1 MKKICVIHSSADTCA
16 ALQRISK
23 KFLLSSH
30 VFHPLIDSNY
40 FDFIYQHQP
49 RWILLEASAYEENN
63 RILEAKM
70 KVLSPSSEI
79 YFITNHIGYSQQVG
93 EQVFL
98 FEEEILQEEVPPHL
112 TDFFNKHMHHENSPY
127 ISLTETEMQVLALL
141 MQGNSPRRIS
151 VLMKRKYNTIR
162 KHVQHI
168 YEKTGI
174 HHYKSFQVIIPFLF
188 VLMQTTEFFG

>member
-49 RWILLEASAYEENN
+49 RWIFLEASPYEDNN

-79 YFITNHIGYSQQVG
+79 YFITTHLSNSQLLG

-98 FEEEILQEEVPPHL
+98 CQDDILQEEVPPNL
-112 TDFFNKHMHHENSPY
+112 MDFFTKHMHHENSPL

-141 MQGNSPRRIS
+141 MQGNSPRKIS
-151 VLMKRKYNTIR
+151 VQLKRKYNTVR

-174 HHYKSFQVIIPFLF
+174 HHYKSFQVFIPFLF
-188 VLMQTTEFFG
+188 VLMQTTQFFG